1 MLSIHDALVQLSE
14 GQSLTEAQA
23 EATFNGV
30 LSGDADEAQ
39 IGALLG
45 LLALKRVTVDEL
57 VGAAHAMR
65 RAVLRVPLPDDLRA
79 GLVDTCGTGGAPK
92 TFNIST
98 AAAIAAAAAGA
109 LFEKPV
115 RVAKHGSKSRTGCG
129 SSEVMKQLGVYIDA
143 SPELLLIHI

>member
-14 GQSLTEAQA
+14 GRSLTEAEA

-45 LLALKRVTVDEL
+45 LLALKSVTVDEL

-65 RAVLRVPLPDDLRA
+65 RAVLRVPLPVALRE

-98 AAAIAAAAAGA
+98 AAAIAAAAAA
-109 LFEKPV
+109 TIAV
-115 RVAKHGSKSRTGCG
+115 TVAAM
-129 SSEVMKQLGVYIDA
+129 VGVW
-143 SPELLLIHI
+143 